1 MTHFATI
8 SVINDHLCGISS
20 SQIRQ
25 MLINIRFSEKIF
37 PEHLEIGGVTLQK
50 RGGSTKR
57 GTQAKQGT
65 GGRVLVFG
73 FGLYGVV
80 MIEGRGVMQSSMVLG
95 FLCGGGK
102 VVSGLV
108 MHLSPRVMGY
118 TMYVLAYLYGAICGV
133 L

>member
-1 MTHFATI
+1 
-8 SVINDHLCGISS
+8 
-20 SQIRQ
+20 
-25 MLINIRFSEKIF
+25 
-37 PEHLEIGGVTLQK
+37 LEIGGVTLQK

-57 GTQAKQGT
+57 GTQANQGT

-73 FGLYGVV
+73 FGFYGVV

-102 VVSGLV
+102 VVSGLT

-133 L
+133 LWYW